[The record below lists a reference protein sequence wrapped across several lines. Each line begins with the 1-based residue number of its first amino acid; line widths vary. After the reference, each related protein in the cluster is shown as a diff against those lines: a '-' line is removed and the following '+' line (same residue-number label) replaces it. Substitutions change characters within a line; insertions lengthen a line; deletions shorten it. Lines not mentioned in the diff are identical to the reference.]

1 MFEQRAMPI
10 TPDITPTQALERKL
24 DYLAEMVGD
33 VHELVERRSPNE
45 ETLRAAVRD
54 GIVAAAS
61 DPGVWSVA
69 LATLR
74 DQAQSEAG
82 GWLFG
87 GVRAFFS
94 RVAWLCLIGLGVYL
108 VGGWAALAAF
118 IKTGATHP

>member
-1 MFEQRAMPI
+1 MPPI
-10 TPDITPTQALERKL
+10 KPDLTPHQALDSKL

-33 VHELVERRSPNE
+33 VHELVEQRSPNE
-45 ETLRAAVRD
+45 EALRAAVRD

-61 DPGVWSVA
+61 DPDVWSVA

-74 DQAQSEAG
+74 AQAQSEAG

-87 GVRAFFS
+87 GLRAFFS
-94 RVAWLCLIGLGVYL
+94 RVAWLFVIGLGIYL
-108 VGGWAALAAF
+108 VGGWAALVAV

>member
-1 MFEQRAMPI
+1 ELDWDRAVNA
-10 TPDITPTQALERKL
+10 TN
-24 DYLAEMVGD
+24 VG
-33 VHELVERRSPNE
+33 V
-45 ETLRAAVRD
+45 AVRD

-61 DPGVWSVA
+61 DPSVWSVA

-74 DQAQSEAG
+74 AQAQSEAG

-87 GVRAFFS
+87 GLRAFVS